1 MRRSDRDRQ
10 RFNIM
15 SINWVYWQLEANNSV
30 IVHFVCGC
38 VNRSCVWLWSGLLW
52 RWQHFWRLLPCSCV
66 IVLSRKWCHPFVLFP
81 SWHRKW
87 TRREEKDIALSVCLV
102 INPSLSL
109 NNCLGQQ
116 WEWLIASQSVSQ
128 PNDSPGVLEPN
139 IRKSKHTH
147 LSDFSVCVESE
158 SIGSLRYQTAWHN
171 AKTTEVCT
179 YPTQYK
185 YNNDSSVI

>member
-1 MRRSDRDRQ
+1 MKRHSDRHIQ

-38 VNRSCVWLWSGLLW
+38 VNRICVCVSSWLWSGLLW

-87 TRREEKDIALSVCLV
+87 TRREEKDIALSVCLSGYKSISEQLSGPAV
-102 INPSLSL
+102 RMIN
-109 NNCLGQQ
+109 
-116 WEWLIASQSVSQ
+116 SQSVSQ
-128 PNDSPGVLEPN
+128 SSDSLGVLDPN
-139 IRKSKHTH
+139 IRKSKQTRP
-147 LSDFSVCVESE
+147 SDFSVCVESE
-158 SIGSLRYQTAWHN
+158 YIR
-171 AKTTEVCT
+171 
-179 YPTQYK
+179 
-185 YNNDSSVI
+185 